1 MALCTLLPVY
11 WSFCF
16 DARALTATCGVPL
29 GKQNF
34 FASHSKLCGQAFR
47 SPSFICACTTAHVNG
62 IELARVTRGEDT
74 AGKRSVSDL
83 RDLQTDA
90 ILVSEHIASGKQNNK
105 HRDRFGLHCDSL
117 PLLWQSSG
125 RKEKSLK
132 RGQQQGCEWSNTNL
146 YEKLSKTG
154 ISVNL
159 IILS

>member
-1 MALCTLLPVY
+1 MHTSSWHSALLPVY

-105 HRDRFGLHCDSL
+105 HRDRFGQHCCLRL
-117 PLLWQSSG
+117 PSAALSEH
-125 RKEKSLK
+125 RKEGKEGV
-132 RGQQQGCEWSNTNL
+132 RT
-146 YEKLSKTG
+146 
-154 ISVNL
+154 
-159 IILS
+159 